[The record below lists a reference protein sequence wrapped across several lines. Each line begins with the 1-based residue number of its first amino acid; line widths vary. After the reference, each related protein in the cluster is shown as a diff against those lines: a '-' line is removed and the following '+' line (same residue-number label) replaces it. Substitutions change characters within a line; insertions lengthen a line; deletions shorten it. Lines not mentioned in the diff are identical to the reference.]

1 MLSKQSFARL
11 CCIYSGITFGI
22 YWIPLRAME
31 TTGLSGSWSILLF
44 TLMPAILILPVFLY
58 RIKIYFRE
66 PLRFHGTTLLIGLG
80 YVMYAGAF
88 LYTEV
93 IRVIVMFYLMPI
105 WGFLLGRIF
114 LGEQISPV
122 RWISMAFGALGLA
135 VICDITAGFPF
146 PSNTGDWMALV
157 AGFIWA
163 NAAILLLTGKSR
175 PQEYTI
181 GFLLWASIIA
191 GCLVAYG
198 ISAGFEEVL
207 PEVLLT
213 TKLWWLIPF
222 AIIVLLPA
230 AYATMFGPTQLSPG
244 IVGLLYMTDISI
256 ATVTAALFAGET
268 FATKELIGVILITFA
283 GIAEPVYERC
293 KPTTRIKIT
302 EHS

>member
-11 CCIYSGITFGI
+11 CCIYSGVTFGI

-31 TTGLSGSWSILLF
+31 TSGLSGSWSILLF
-44 TLMPAILILPVFLY
+44 TLMPAVFILPIFLY

-66 PLRFHGTTLLIGLG
+66 PLRFHGTTFLIGFG
-80 YVMYAGAF
+80 YVLYAGAF

-105 WGFLLGRIF
+105 WGFLLGRVF
-114 LGEQISPV
+114 LGDQISAV
-122 RWISMAFGALGLA
+122 RWVSMAFGALGLV
-135 VICDITAGFPF
+135 VICDVTEGFPM

-175 PQEYTI
+175 PLEYTI

-191 GCLVAYG
+191 GCLLVYG
-198 ISAGFEEVL
+198 MISGVEEFL
-207 PEVLLT
+207 PEVLHT
-213 TKLWWLIPF
+213 TTLWWLIPF

-244 IVGLLYMTDISI
+244 IVGLLYMTEISI
-256 ATVTAALFAGET
+256 AAVTAALFAGES
-268 FATKELIGVILITFA
+268 FATKEIIGVIFITLA

-293 KPTTRIKIT
+293 KPTSRIKI
-302 EHS
+302 EEL